1 MMTRTSL
8 ISVAVG
14 MALVGAACGGV
25 STDPG
30 DGTRTL
36 EVRADVDLRGS
47 YADFEVRVRRDG
59 SDVTSARVLIASDL
73 GDTELRYGGDG
84 DYEGRQTGHARWY
97 EIEVEAGDDWLNGT
111 VVAPEPARILD
122 PNPNE
127 PWRPREADDG
137 VVWVTWSGELADRVR
152 VETYEFEWEG
162 EDTGEL
168 GIPATAFEDIEDEIE
183 IRRRNETPL
192 IGGVSSS
199 RLRVTVETETSI
211 AIIDPY

>member
-1 MMTRTSL
+1 MMTRTGL
-8 ISVAVG
+8 ISGAVG
-14 MALVGAACGGV
+14 MALVSAACGGV

-36 EVRADVDLRGS
+36 DVSASVDLRGS
-47 YADFEVRVRRDG
+47 HADFEVRVRRDG
-59 SDVTSARVLIASDL
+59 SDVSNARVLISSDL
-73 GDTELRYGGDG
+73 GDTELRYDAGG
-84 DYEGRQTGHARWY
+84 DYEGRQTGHASWY
-97 EIEVEAGDDWLNGT
+97 ELDVEVGDDWLSGT
-111 VVAPEPARILD
+111 VVAPEPARITE

-127 PWRPREADDG
+127 PWRPREADEG

-152 VETYEFEWEG
+152 VNTDEFEWEG

-168 GIPATAFEDIEDEIE
+168 GIPATAFDDIEDAIE

-211 AIIDPY
+211 AVVDPY